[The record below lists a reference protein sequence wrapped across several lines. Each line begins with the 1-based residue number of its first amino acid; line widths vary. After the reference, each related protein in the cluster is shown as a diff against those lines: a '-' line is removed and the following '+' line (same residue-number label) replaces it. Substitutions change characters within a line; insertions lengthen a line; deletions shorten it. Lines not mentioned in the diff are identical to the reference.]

1 MPDIH
6 LSPRE
11 TQVLQGLANGMQM
24 DQIGHAL
31 GISQKT
37 LRFYREKARNKLG
50 AQSTM
55 EAVCNALALGLISVN
70 VQRIYVYLERQ
81 HALDTSM

>member
-1 MPDIH
+1 MIEVH

-24 DQIGHAL
+24 DQIGHNM

-37 LRFYREKARNKLG
+37 LRYYREKARRKLG

-55 EAVCNALALGLISVN
+55 EAVANAIALGLISVN
-70 VQRIYVYLERQ
+70 VQRIYIYLECQ
-81 HALDTSM
+81 HALDNSM